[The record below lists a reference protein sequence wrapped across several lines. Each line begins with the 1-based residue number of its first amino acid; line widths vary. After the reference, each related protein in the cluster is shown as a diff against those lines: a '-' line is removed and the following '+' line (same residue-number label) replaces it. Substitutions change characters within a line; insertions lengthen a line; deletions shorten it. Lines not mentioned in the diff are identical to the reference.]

1 MISRNGSSLPQPHNA
16 NRFPP
21 PSLLTMFS
29 PKHVTKARPTVTSHA
44 QHQQQATPAQQ
55 SVQRATDRKKY
66 SASLSLLRQMY
77 AAAKFK
83 KWKYQSWGWTKWKDL
98 CNFERLKAV
107 WEKMNELKKIANV
120 NKSLSLEVQ
129 ELCAADQARFFLHDS
144 SSGMLFSQANPE
156 DDPLITTVGGRGI
169 VGYVAET
176 KTVMRYRRIVS
187 TEDPETQ
194 HVYNRTAS
202 KAPTF
207 PFVVSGKIPAKS
219 LYDKEVDSSIQGGM
233 DGTNNGLV
241 VPILSGLAS
250 DPIESRGLIGVCQV
264 INRFENNFSDDDVS
278 ILENFMIFAR
288 DHVLEKESQGDVRD
302 LLKAAEAWKIDQKN
316 KANLDKLYFNYVRN
330 AIMREGKKQKNIGL
344 CCAIVPCA
352 TTEVLFS
359 FFFPIA
365 QQQGNW

>member
-1 MISRNGSSLPQPHNA
+1 
-16 NRFPP
+16 
-21 PSLLTMFS
+21 
-29 PKHVTKARPTVTSHA
+29 
-44 QHQQQATPAQQ
+44 
-55 SVQRATDRKKY
+55 
-66 SASLSLLRQMY
+66 
-77 AAAKFK
+77 
-83 KWKYQSWGWTKWKDL
+83 
-98 CNFERLKAV
+98 
-107 WEKMNELKKIANV
+107 MNELKKIANV

-129 ELCAADQARFFLHDS
+129 ELCTADQARFFLHDS

-169 VGYVAET
+169 VGHVAET
-176 KTVMRYRRIVS
+176 KRVMRYRRIVS

-194 HVYNRTAS
+194 HVYRTNQ
-202 KAPTF
+202 KNTF
-207 PFVVSGKIPAKS
+207 PFVVSGKVPAKS
-219 LYDKEVDSSIQGGM
+219 LYDKEVDSSTQGGM

-278 ILENFMIFAR
+278 MLEKFMIFAR

-330 AIMREGKKQKNIGL
+330 AIMREGKN
-344 CCAIVPCA
+344 
-352 TTEVLFS
+352 
-359 FFFPIA
+359 
-365 QQQGNW
+365 